1 MVNQKQPKKR
11 LGKGIEALFSNNGIE
26 SEVAKLEEVTG
37 FDVMEVDVTSIRPNP
52 YQPRKHFNQEALQ
65 ELAQS
70 IQVQGVFQ
78 PLIVRKSVKGYDLL
92 AGERRLRASKLA
104 GLKTVPVIIKEYTEA
119 QMMEIAL
126 LENLQREDLS
136 SIEEAKAYK
145 QLMENLHLTQEELSS
160 RVGKSRSHVS
170 NTLRLLQL
178 PENIQEAIETGK
190 ITMGH
195 AKVLVTVEN
204 EKVINQIV
212 DLIIEEQLSVREVE
226 HLVQNIRMGTP
237 SPIKKAKKQ
246 VKRDSQIES
255 LENNLAKMFNQ
266 NVKLTYSNHRGKI
279 TIPFKNDDELNRV
292 LDIIGVLE
300 EEIDA

>member
-1 MVNQKQPKKR
+1 MASPKQPKKR
-11 LGKGIEALFSNNGIE
+11 LGKGIEALFSTNGIE
-26 SEVAKLEEVTG
+26 NEVAKLEDVTG
-37 FDVMEVDVTSIRPNP
+37 YDIMEVDVAQIRPNP
-52 YQPRKHFNQEALQ
+52 YQPRKHFNTETLQ

-70 IQVQGVFQ
+70 IRAQGVFQ
-78 PLIVRKSVKGYDLL
+78 PLIVRKAVRGYDLL

-104 GLKTVPVIIKEYTEA
+104 GLKTVPVIIKDYTEE

-136 SIEEAKAYK
+136 AIEEAKAYK
-145 QLMENLHLTQEELSS
+145 QLMEKLKLKQEELAA
-160 RVGKSRSHVS
+160 RVGKSRSHIS

-178 PENIQEAIETGK
+178 PENIQHAIETGK

-204 EKVINQIV
+204 EKVMNQIV
-212 DLIIEEQLSVREVE
+212 DLIIEEHLSVREVE

-246 VKRDSQIES
+246 VKKDTQIER
-255 LENNLAKMFNQ
+255 LENDLSKMFNQ
-266 NVKLTYSNHRGKI
+266 NVKLAYSNHRGKI
-279 TIPFKNDDELNRV
+279 TIPFKNDEELN
-292 LDIIGVLE
+292 IVLE
-300 EEIDA
+300 KIGLLEKEIDA

>member
-1 MVNQKQPKKR
+1 MANTKTPKKR

-26 SEVAKLEEVTG
+26 NEVAKLE
-37 FDVMEVDVTSIRPNP
+37 DVNGYDIMEVDVSKIRPNP
-52 YQPRKHFNQEALQ
+52 YQPRKHFNEEALN
-65 ELAQS
+65 ELSQS
-70 IQVQGVFQ
+70 IRIQGVFQ

-104 GLKTVPVIIKEYTEA
+104 GLKTVPVIIKDYTEEE
-119 QMMEIAL
+119 MMEIAL

-136 SIEEAKAYK
+136 AIEESKAYK
-145 QLMENLHLTQEELSS
+145 QLMDKLGLTQEELAT

-178 PENIQEAIETGK
+178 PENIQHAIEVGK

-204 EKVINQIV
+204 EKVMNQIV
-212 DLIIEEQLSVREVE
+212 DLIIEEHLSVREVE

-246 VKRDSQIES
+246 VKKDSQIEQ
-255 LENNLAKMFNQ
+255 LENDLSKMFNQ
-266 NVKLTYSNHRGKI
+266 NVKLMYSNHRGKI

-292 LDIIGVLE
+292 LSKIGLLE
-300 EEIDA
+300 NEMDV

>member
-1 MVNQKQPKKR
+1 MVNSKQPKKR

-26 SEVAKLEEVTG
+26 NEVAKLEEVTG
-37 FDVMEVDVTSIRPNP
+37 FDIIEADVSTIRPNP
-52 YQPRKHFNQEALQ
+52 YQPRKHFNEEALQ

-70 IQVQGVFQ
+70 IKTQGVFQ
-78 PLIVRKSVKGYDLL
+78 PLIVRKAVKGYDLL
-92 AGERRLRASKLA
+92 AGERRLRASKIA
-104 GLKTVPVIIKEYTEA
+104 GLETVPVIVKDYTEE

-145 QLMENLHLTQEELSS
+145 QLMENLNMTQEQMSV
-160 RVGKSRSHVS
+160 RVGKSRSHIS

-178 PENIQEAIETGK
+178 PENIQDAIETGK

-226 HLVQNIRMGTP
+226 HLVQNIRTGTP

-246 VKRDSQIES
+246 VKRDSQIEQ
-255 LENNLAKMFNQ
+255 LEFNLSKMFNQ
-266 NVKLTYSNHRGKI
+266 NVKLAYSNHRGKI
-279 TIPFKNDDELNRV
+279 TIPFKNDDELNM
-292 LDIIGVLE
+292 VLE
-300 EEIDA
+300 KIGLLEGELEV